1 LDRSY
6 ARNYEQ
12 SAQDPPFTADQL
24 VHDRWFATPLP
35 EATDAHELYFEY
47 QCLEAHTRP
56 CAEQEPLESTAAR
69 ATTHSPPL
77 MSSLRIQPGPQAQL
91 LWLAPQSRTH
101 ASGRFQAAWLAV
113 VVE

>member
-1 LDRSY
+1 
-6 ARNYEQ
+6 
-12 SAQDPPFTADQL
+12 
-24 VHDRWFATPLP
+24 
-35 EATDAHELYFEY
+35 
-47 QCLEAHTRP
+47 
-56 CAEQEPLESTAAR
+56 
-69 ATTHSPPL
+69 